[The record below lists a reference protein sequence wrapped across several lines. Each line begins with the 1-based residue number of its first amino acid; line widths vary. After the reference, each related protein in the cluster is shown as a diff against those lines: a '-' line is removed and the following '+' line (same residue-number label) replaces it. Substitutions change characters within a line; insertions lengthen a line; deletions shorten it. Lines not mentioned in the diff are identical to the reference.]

1 MDLILWRHAEA
12 EDPQPGQ
19 PDAKRRLTPR
29 GQKQARKMAHWL
41 RDHLPHGGKGCR
53 ILVSPADRTQET
65 ATALELPFELEPKL
79 AIGTSVED
87 HLVAGQWPDASKTTI
102 LVGHQPTLGQVAA
115 IILTGQQN
123 SWSIRKGSIWWFR
136 FTGRDNRACA
146 VLKAVISTDLLA

>member
-65 ATALELPFELEPKL
+65 ATALELPFELEPKIAL
-79 AIGTSVED
+79 DTSVSD
-87 HLVAGQWPDASKTTI
+87 HLAACGWPKNRQTVL
-102 LVGHQPTLGQVAA
+102 LVGHQPNFGRLAA
-115 IILTGQQN
+115 SILTGTPAD
-123 SWSIRKGSIWWFR
+123 WPVRKGGIWWFSSR
-136 FTGRDNRACA
+136 GRSGIREAILRT
-146 VLKAVISTDLLA
+146 VFHPDLI